1 MQLEKHME
9 GEVTVIALAGSLDS
23 GTAPDVREDLEQ
35 LVPGRTLVLL
45 DLSRMSCMSGAGLRV
60 LLLVCRQAERN
71 GARLALAGV
80 PSVSTRTRLTRSP
93 GSPCGPGG
101 HCRSA
106 PPRCPVASTSPSVP
120 TMPRR

>member
-80 PSVSTRTRLTRSP
+80 PADVRAVMTATGFLDFF
-93 GSPCGPGG
+93 
-101 HCRSA
+101 A
-106 PPRCPVASTSPSVP
+106 VADTVAAGVEALAA
-120 TMPRR
+120 